1 MKKILLLVSI
11 CISCSS
17 CCTLFSSSKQDIT
30 FTGMNGTKIYE
41 ASTKQK
47 IAEIKEDNSVTVQIK
62 KKREDKQLLAKKEGD
77 QTTPFVLESTF
88 NNACLW
94 NILFWPGFLV
104 DLGTQKMNKWD
115 NTIINIEM
123 EKENTENK

>member
-1 MKKILLLVSI
+1 
-11 CISCSS
+11 
-17 CCTLFSSSKQDIT
+17 
-30 FTGMNGTKIYE
+30 MNGTKIYE

-62 KKREDKQLLAKKEGD
+62 KKREDKQLVAKKEGY
-77 QTTPFVLESTF
+77 QTTPFG
-88 NNACLW
+88 LW

-123 EKENTENK
+123 EKENTENKWSNYNFAWHSSPSTEGVAIRNHATYKEGIIHHKATQSFL

>member
-1 MKKILLLVSI
+1 M
-11 CISCSS
+11 CIRDS
-17 CCTLFSSSKQDIT
+17 
-30 FTGMNGTKIYE
+30 
-41 ASTKQK
+41 
-47 IAEIKEDNSVTVQIK
+47 SVTVQIK
-62 KKREDKQLLAKKEGD
+62 KKREDKQLVAKKEGY

-123 EKENTENK
+123 EKENTENKWSNYNFAWHSSPSTEGVAIRNHATYKEGIIHHKSTQSFL

>member
-1 MKKILLLVSI
+1 MLYIIQQFQTRYHLYGNEWNLKS
-11 CISCSS
+11 
-17 CCTLFSSSKQDIT
+17 
-30 FTGMNGTKIYE
+30 TKHRP
-41 ASTKQK
+41 KQK

-62 KKREDKQLLAKKEGD
+62 RKGR
-77 QTTPFVLESTF
+77 QTTSSQKGRVPNDSFVLESTF